1 MLTPS
6 RIKPVSSRAEAAEP
20 VMPEAVP
27 VKNIALRVISRGK
40 RPLHGTRLLV
50 SIAISRSRGESTIRQ
65 PTTPAAL
72 QPKPIHIVCVYLY
85 IILKQYQHCHHRR
98 LFFQ

>member
-72 QPKPIHIVCVYLY
+72 QPKPIHMVCVYLY